1 MAVRYNLKQKIGCG
15 LYLMF
20 GAVIL
25 MMLAVNWMGGILEE
39 GPTIRVQR
47 FLTRIDRKHRTGSL
61 VKAVP
66 FTGFANSMFCP
77 IVSNRDQEKYGESLE
92 YIYDLQFAS
101 SEQENPKYLMQPWEI
116 GWGEGSRLQGQADA
130 FALAMAMERTFLLD
144 TFDHWT
150 QYNSTTMTGW
160 KWVPKENGR
169 GQDLCEGR
177 LGRDCVLH
185 QVSAHNVT
193 EILERYSSPEER
205 FYFNSTHYKDLQYG
219 NMTMEKLKEKLDPF
233 PLVIN
238 QCRDE
243 SGCGRV
249 LMHLWTEQKPEWN
262 LTNRQ
267 IYALSA
273 SFMLR
278 FQDNVRHEMDEKIR
292 DLLQNRYQWSS
303 AAETIGMPIR
313 GSDKCGHEMSCLV
326 MEEYPKIVSSLKAN
340 HSEINAV
347 IITSEDPNVILWMK
361 QNQQNLTVSGI
372 QPIFNDYDDPP
383 GTGMPRSKRC
393 GNDTSCLSTWFN
405 MWLTVRLQMN
415 AKHMVIP
422 PGSNINNLIWTLTET
437 FDCGLDQGPHSESQ
451 GDVISTSGPRGFK
464 RGDPDT
470 KYHSQWKYI
479 SNPGRKM

>member
-243 SGCGRV
+243 VGCGRV
-249 LMHLWTEQKPEWN
+249 LLHLWTEQKPEWGLN
-262 LTNRQ
+262 NTQ
-267 IYALSA
+267 ISALGS
-273 SFMLR
+273 SFLMR
-278 FQDNVRHEMDEKIR
+278 MRENVRREMDDKVR
-292 DLLQNRYQWSS
+292 DVLQHRNQWNGGSK
-303 AAETIGMPIR
+303 TIGLPIR
-313 GSDKCGHEMSCLV
+313 GSDKCKRVEMQCLEWDV
-326 MEEYPKIVSSLKAN
+326 YPEIVSSPKAD
-340 HSEINAV
+340 HPEIDSM
-347 IITSEDPNVILWMK
+347 IITSEEAAIIEWTK
-361 QNQQNLTVSGI
+361 QNLKIPGI
-372 QPIFNDYDDPP
+372 QAIYNHYDDLP
-383 GTGMPRSKRC
+383 GTSTMRGTSVC
-393 GNDTSCLSTWFN
+393 ASNDTSCIGSWVN
-405 MWLTVRLQMN
+405 QWLTTRVQMN
-415 AKHMVIP
+415 ARYRVGNA
-422 PGSNINNLIWTLTET
+422 GSNTNRLIMVWTEA
-437 FDCGLDQGPHSESQ
+437 FDCELDQDPHTEVQ
-451 GDVISTSGPRGFK
+451 GEVISTGPARGV
-464 RGDPDT
+464 RTPT
-470 KYHSQWKYI
+470 HRNWTTM
-479 SNPGRKM
+479 SNPGGQLVF